1 MLARKIVEIAVSSEQ
16 NCDASVD
23 QKEDGPNQCARKRRG
38 ADGRLSKCWHCREG
52 LAGDY
57 APGAA
62 GALDGRR
69 RACRYADGQ
78 SRNAK
83 LRSKIRLRP
92 RTLNLLQFSIRIR
105 STQVNPLAR

>member
-23 QKEDGPNQCARKRRG
+23 QKEDGPNQCARKMRG

-78 SRNAK
+78 SRK
-83 LRSKIRLRP
+83 CKIEIENSASSAHFELV
-92 RTLNLLQFSIRIR
+92 TILNPNS
-105 STQVNPLAR
+105 